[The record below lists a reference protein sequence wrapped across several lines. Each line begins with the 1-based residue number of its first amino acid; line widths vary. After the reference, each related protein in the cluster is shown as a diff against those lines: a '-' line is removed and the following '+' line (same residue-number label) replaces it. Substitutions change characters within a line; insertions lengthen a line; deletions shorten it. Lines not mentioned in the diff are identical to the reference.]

1 MTKEANRGWFHKGKS
16 GNPGGRPKGK
26 AGQSPSSAFEVIID
40 RKLTVTQNGVPR
52 DISVEEALH
61 HRTYRDG
68 LAGKR
73 MAIREVLKWIF
84 KREEWLAKNQPAR
97 KPSFVFGET
106 RQDPDN
112 ADEAMIILRIVDHNT
127 ARQNT
132 GHERAQLLLE
142 PWAVKAAL
150 RRRRGA
156 AGLSTKDL
164 SEIKRCS
171 RDDGTIPWPQGFNP

>member
-1 MTKEANRGWFHKGKS
+1 MSKEANRGWFRKGKS

-26 AGQSPSSAFEVIID
+26 AGPSPSSAFEVIMD
-40 RKLTVTQNGVPR
+40 RKLTVTQNGIPR

-61 HRTYRDG
+61 HRTYRG
-68 LAGKR
+68 ALAGKR

-112 ADEAMIILRIVDHNT
+112 ADAAMLILGIVNHNA
-127 ARQNT
+127 ARQNI

-142 PWAVKAAL
+142 SWAVKAAL

-156 AGLSTKDL
+156 AGLSNKDL
-164 SEIKRCS
+164 SDIQRCT
-171 RDDGTIPWPQGFNP
+171 RDDGTILWPHGVNI

>member
-1 MTKEANRGWFHKGKS
+1 MSKEANRGWFRKGKS

-26 AGQSPSSAFEVIID
+26 AGPSPSSAFEVIMD
-40 RKLTVTQNGVPR
+40 RKLTVTQNGIPR
-52 DISVEEALH
+52 DISLEEALH
-61 HRTYRDG
+61 QRTYRDA

-84 KREEWLAKNQPAR
+84 KREEWLAKNRPIR
-97 KPSFVFGET
+97 KGSVIFRET

-112 ADEAMIILRIVDHNT
+112 ADAAMLILGIVNHNA
-127 ARQNT
+127 ARHDI

-150 RRRRGA
+150 RRRRGTSA
-156 AGLSTKDL
+156 MSTKDL

-171 RDDGTIPWPQGFNP
+171 KDDGTISWPQGVIR

>member
-1 MTKEANRGWFHKGKS
+1 MNSESNRGWFRKGQS

-26 AGQSPSSAFEVIID
+26 AVASPSSAFEVIMD

-61 HRTYRDG
+61 HRTYRDA

-84 KREEWLAKNQPAR
+84 KREEWLAKNRPLS
-97 KPSFVFGET
+97 KPSVVFRET
-106 RQDPDN
+106 REDPDN
-112 ADEAMIILRIVDHNT
+112 ADAAMLILGIVNHNA

-156 AGLSTKDL
+156 VALSTKDL

-171 RDDGTIPWPQGFNP
+171 RDDGTIAWPQGVNR